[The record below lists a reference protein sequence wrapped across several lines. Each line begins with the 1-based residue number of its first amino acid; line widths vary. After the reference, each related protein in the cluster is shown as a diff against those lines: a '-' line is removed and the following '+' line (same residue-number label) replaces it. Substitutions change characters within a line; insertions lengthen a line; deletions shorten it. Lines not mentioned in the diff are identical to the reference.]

1 MSKPITESLAT
12 HIISVY
18 NAMEEVSTEVDDVR
32 IYEGALSRLI
42 RELGISMTF
51 YSPIFRAL
59 YDGGYCALGD
69 KGGRDKGSTVVLLRK
84 PQKDELLALTA
95 EEGYAIVSLVNR
107 LELLEYNT
115 GGMFIVG
122 ALQEMEKRLVKL
134 EDEMRTSRG
143 KTKK

>member
-1 MSKPITESLAT
+1 MSKPITETLAT

-18 NAMEEVSTEVDDVR
+18 NAMEEVSIEVDDIR

-69 KGGRDKGSTVVLLRK
+69 KGGREKGSTVVLLRR

-95 EEGYAIVSLVNR
+95 SEGYAIVSLVNR
-107 LELLEYNT
+107 METLEANT
-115 GGMFIVG
+115 GGMYIVG
-122 ALQEMEKRLVKL
+122 ALQEMERRLVKL
-134 EDEMRTSRG
+134 EKEASHG